1 MKKLIKKNQVI
12 ITALAIMI
20 AIAGYIN
27 YKDIV
32 GKEKIKQAD
41 ANVVINNK
49 EDSNVDKLGES
60 DEIINNDAEPDD
72 YSILE
77 PGAAIFTGSNNL
89 TFNSDFIIKAK
100 LDREQ
105 IRAVNKQTL
114 LDIINNDSVSEEEK
128 NMAVAQ
134 MLLMTDIAEKEA
146 AAELLLEAKGFNDVI
161 VSITS
166 GQADIVINRDS
177 LTDTERA
184 QIEDVIK
191 RKTDIPVENI
201 TISAVVPKDGADMT
215 VSTNTSQ

>member
-1 MKKLIKKNQVI
+1 
-12 ITALAIMI
+12 
-20 AIAGYIN
+20 
-27 YKDIV
+27 
-32 GKEKIKQAD
+32 
-41 ANVVINNK
+41 
-49 EDSNVDKLGES
+49 
-60 DEIINNDAEPDD
+60 
-72 YSILE
+72 
-77 PGAAIFTGSNNL
+77 
-89 TFNSDFIIKAK
+89 
-100 LDREQ
+100 
-105 IRAVNKQTL
+105 
-114 LDIINNDSVSEEEK
+114 
-128 NMAVAQ
+128 MAVAQ